1 MRSRPEY
8 VHALA
13 HVLSATLRRHP
24 RARGV
29 VRWLLRRYAVMLLS
43 LYVVTLAQLTRAN
56 ACVVQVNVYDMAE
69 NTTAPTYE
77 VAGTDMLLNTG
88 YC

>member
-8 VHALA
+8 VHAYA
-13 HVLSATLRRHP
+13 HMLSATLCGHP

-29 VRWLLRRYAVMLLS
+29 VRWLS
-43 LYVVTLAQLTRAN
+43 CLYVVTLAQLTRAN